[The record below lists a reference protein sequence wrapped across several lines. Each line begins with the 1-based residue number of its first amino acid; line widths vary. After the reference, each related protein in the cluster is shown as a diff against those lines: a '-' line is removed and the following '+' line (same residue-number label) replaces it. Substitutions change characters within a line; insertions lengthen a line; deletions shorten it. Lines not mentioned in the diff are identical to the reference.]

1 MPSEYQLCNTGG
13 GDCDQAPADTGHTAD
28 TGVTGVSGA
37 AVALVAENIVNNIRV
52 IHTCVVNT

>member
-28 TGVTGVSGA
+28 TGVSGA